1 MKTRLELVRIF
12 NATSSFNKFWNKKVL
27 STEPKFKD
35 LYSSNNLPQIKH
47 EAYLINLD
55 EFKPIGTHWITL
67 YVNVNDMIYFDS
79 FGAEYFPKEMK
90 KLIGKKIS

>member
-27 STEPKFKD
+27 SAEPKFKD
-35 LYSSNNLPQIKH
+35 VYSRNNLPQIKH
-47 EAYLINLD
+47 EAYLINFD
-55 EFKPIGTHWITL
+55 EFKPMGTHWITL
-67 YVNVNDMIYFDS
+67 HVNVNDMIYFDS